1 MLIKWRYK
9 LEDNKNFNWERS
21 ASLIL
26 FSKIHKLYCTSYYKF
41 GNTSTF
47 AHFLERA
54 MQPSA
59 IKIRHVEPDQK
70 TIRLLKWKYIDMNQ
84 ANYIQ
89 MGKRGKWK
97 MLSEMME
104 MLTQVLYL
112 RHYVLKIASVIQL
125 TKIRTLVT

>member
-1 MLIKWRYK
+1 
-9 LEDNKNFNWERS
+9 
-21 ASLIL
+21 
-26 FSKIHKLYCTSYYKF
+26 
-41 GNTSTF
+41 
-47 AHFLERA
+47 
-54 MQPSA
+54 
-59 IKIRHVEPDQK
+59 
-70 TIRLLKWKYIDMNQ
+70 MNQ